1 LFGNLL
7 AKGEVHSAKSEG
19 TFRSLTS
26 HRSPLVMQV
35 ISTTSSP
42 TSSFG
47 STVSSN
53 SASNGAPSFQSLL
66 SQLTDYTKETP
77 AQRMEAAALAQLGIT
92 PQQLQSMS
100 PQERAQVEAKVED
113 LVKKEMQAQ
122 QQQVQQQQAQAQTQV
137 QAQQPASES
146 KTHSSSGREALIN
159 LAI

>member
-1 LFGNLL
+1 MP
-7 AKGEVHSAKSEG
+7 AKGEVHSVKSEG

-35 ISTTSSP
+35 TSTTSSP

-122 QQQVQQQQAQAQTQV
+122 QQQVQQQQQQAQAQTQV
-137 QAQQPASES
+137 QAHQPASES

>member
-1 LFGNLL
+1 MPAEG
-7 AKGEVHSAKSEG
+7 KVHSVKSEG

-35 ISTTSSP
+35 TSTTSSP

-47 STVSSN
+47 SSLSSN
-53 SASNGAPSFQSLL
+53 AASNGSAPSFQSLL

-122 QQQVQQQQAQAQTQV
+122 QQKVQQQQQQAQAQTQV